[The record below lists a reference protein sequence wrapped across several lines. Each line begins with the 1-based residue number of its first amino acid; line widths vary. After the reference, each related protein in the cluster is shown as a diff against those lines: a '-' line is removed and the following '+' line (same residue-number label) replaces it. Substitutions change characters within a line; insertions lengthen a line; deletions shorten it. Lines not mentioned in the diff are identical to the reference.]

1 MTKRFVR
8 PPVVVLGTDA
18 LVPEANRAP
27 EPTTFTHMIRTS
39 ARFRLTA
46 TTDGP
51 FEGRLRAGARVA
63 LIART
68 ATGRC
73 RVVDEHGVSVFVAC
87 SALRRMSPAE

>member
-27 EPTTFTHMIRTS
+27 EPTTFTHVLRTA
-39 ARFRLTA
+39 ARFRFTV
-46 TTDGP
+46 DRDRP
-51 FEGRLRAGARVA
+51 SDGRLSAGDRVA

-68 ATGRC
+68 DTGRC

-87 SALRRMSPAE
+87 SALRRISSTA